1 MPAVVR
7 MPEWSSVRGSTVRI
21 FQQQPSAAE
30 APLPVGVS
38 DEKSSADRWAVISA
52 MAVVAVAAVVATL
65 FIKDSG
71 FSVRG
76 EPRPVDGLTIFAVF
90 FVAAQAIERLLEPFA
105 SWIDPRMND
114 EVEKTKAEAENSFAD
129 YLARS
134 KDIGAVTSK
143 MNEAA
148 QKKVCAL
155 KSRANRKIIF
165 WAVATAIAIL
175 AAAGLKLYFLQTVG
189 IGRTPR
195 ALDIIATG
203 LIIGAGTKPLHDLVT
218 MISAKSEQAK
228 LANTS

>member
-7 MPEWSSVRGSTVRI
+7 MPSSSVRSSALSATP
-21 FQQQPSAAE
+21 QQPIVAE
-30 APLPVGVS
+30 AALPVGVS
-38 DEKSSADRWAVISA
+38 NEKSAADGWAVISA

-71 FSVRG
+71 FSIRG

-105 SWIDPRMND
+105 SWLDPKMND
-114 EVEKTKAEAENSFAD
+114 EVEKAKAEAENTFAD
-129 YLARS
+129 YLARP
-134 KDIGAVTSK
+134 KDISAVTSK

-155 KSRANRKIIF
+155 KSRANRKIVF

-175 AAAGLKLYFLQTVG
+175 AAAGLKLYFLQTMG

-218 MISAKSEQAK
+218 MISAKSDQAK
-228 LANTS
+228 LANTL

>member
-7 MPEWSSVRGSTVRI
+7 MPSSSIRI
-21 FQQQPSAAE
+21 SALRQVQQQPSVAE

-38 DEKSSADRWAVISA
+38 DEKSGADWWAVISA
-52 MAVVAVAAVVATL
+52 MALVAVAAFVAIF

-71 FSVRG
+71 FSTRG

-105 SWIDPRMND
+105 SWIDPKMND
-114 EVEKTKAEAENSFAD
+114 EVEQAKAEAENAFAD

-134 KDIGAVTSK
+134 RDIGAVTSK

-148 QKKVCAL
+148 RKKVRAL
-155 KSRANRKIIF
+155 KSRANRKIVF
-165 WAVATAIAIL
+165 WAVATAIATF
-175 AAAGLKLYFLQTVG
+175 AAAGLKLYFLQAVG
-189 IGRTPR
+189 IARTPR

-228 LANTS
+228 VANM